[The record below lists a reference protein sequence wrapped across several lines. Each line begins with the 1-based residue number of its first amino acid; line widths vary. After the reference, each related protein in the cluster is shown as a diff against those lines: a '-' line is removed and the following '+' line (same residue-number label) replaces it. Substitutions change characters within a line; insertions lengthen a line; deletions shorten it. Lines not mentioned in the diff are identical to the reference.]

1 MDKPF
6 QLFKKLH
13 KTLNIKAHKGENRF
27 CRAFIYMFTQ
37 EKPNEIKQWPLNIV
51 VVQISILIQLNLW
64 L

>member
-1 MDKPF
+1 
-6 QLFKKLH
+6 
-13 KTLNIKAHKGENRF
+13 
-27 CRAFIYMFTQ
+27 MFTQ